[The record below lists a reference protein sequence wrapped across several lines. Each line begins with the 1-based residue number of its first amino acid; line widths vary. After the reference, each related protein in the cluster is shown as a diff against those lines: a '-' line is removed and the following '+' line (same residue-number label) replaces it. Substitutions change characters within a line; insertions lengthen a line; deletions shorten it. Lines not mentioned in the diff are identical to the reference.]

1 MFFIYVFI
9 SSIKYTNITI
19 MKSSSLIMAVLFL
32 ASVVGY
38 VLWAHEHKDEDELIY
53 ADCHVHLLDFLQN
66 GEFLN
71 SDNKFPGDVYG
82 HQKEGGR
89 FVSLP
94 YGERGRRIEVLLES
108 MDQGRVSNALV
119 SGMPFLK
126 KWSENEPFQRPK
138 YYLDSPSR
146 VKPARDTDVSIGSAI
161 IDYKVKFKDDQ
172 ARLNQ
177 LDRIHPSL
185 CGFDAT
191 DLGAVDLIIKRI
203 KEFPGVWEC
212 IGEVMSRHDDLTNL
226 TTGERPRA
234 NHPSLARVSRFAGE
248 NYLPVSIHHN
258 IAPISRNSNE
268 VKLPSY
274 LNEFIELIEY
284 CREGRHG
291 AKNSTVF
298 IWCHSGISRRLVVK
312 DLHVWIDAIMKE
324 YSDQLYIDLSWVVL
338 QDYIMPN
345 LKEWVSLIK
354 RYPNRFMIGSD
365 VVGTVSN
372 IGKSLKPYDE
382 LLNALPND
390 IRAKVAK
397 KNFVELFNEMA
408 KKRQLKGLG
417 NKGIV
422 LPADYG
428 YSETDHVRPEFK
440 RSSFMET
447 NLHLFK

>member
-38 VLWAHEHKDEDELIY
+38 VLWAHEHRDEGELIY

-126 KWSENEPFQRPK
+126 KWSENEPFQRPR

-185 CGFDAT
+185 CGFDAP
-191 DLGAVDLIIKRI
+191 DLGACLLYTS
-203 KEFPGVWEC
+203 P
-212 IGEVMSRHDDLTNL
+212 S
-226 TTGERPRA
+226 PR
-234 NHPSLARVSRFAGE
+234 
-248 NYLPVSIHHN
+248 
-258 IAPISRNSNE
+258 
-268 VKLPSY
+268 
-274 LNEFIELIEY
+274 
-284 CREGRHG
+284 
-291 AKNSTVF
+291 
-298 IWCHSGISRRLVVK
+298 
-312 DLHVWIDAIMKE
+312 D
-324 YSDQLYIDLSWVVL
+324 
-338 QDYIMPN
+338 
-345 LKEWVSLIK
+345 
-354 RYPNRFMIGSD
+354 
-365 VVGTVSN
+365 
-372 IGKSLKPYDE
+372 
-382 LLNALPND
+382 
-390 IRAKVAK
+390 
-397 KNFVELFNEMA
+397 
-408 KKRQLKGLG
+408 
-417 NKGIV
+417 
-422 LPADYG
+422 
-428 YSETDHVRPEFK
+428 
-440 RSSFMET
+440 
-447 NLHLFK
+447 

>member
-1 MFFIYVFI
+1 MRSRAMLFILTLLSLVFPFTVLAENEVV
-9 SSIKYTNITI
+9 SSRPD
-19 MKSSSLIMAVLFL
+19 F
-32 ASVVGY
+32 
-38 VLWAHEHKDEDELIY
+38 EY

-71 SDNKFPGDVYG
+71 SDMKFPGDNYG
-82 HQKEGGR
+82 HQKKGGR

-108 MDQGRVSNALV
+108 MNNGNVTNALV

-126 KWSENEPFQRPK
+126 KWSENEPFQRPR

-146 VKPARDTDVSIGSAI
+146 VKPARDTDVSVGSAI
-161 IDYKVKFKDDQ
+161 IDYKVKFRADQ
-172 ARLNQ
+172 EKLKQ

-191 DLGAVDLIIKRI
+191 DLGAVDLLIKRI

-234 NHPSLARVSRFAGE
+234 NHPALARVCRFAGE
-248 NYLPVSIHHN
+248 SHVPVSIHHN

-268 VKLPSY
+268 VKLPTY

-284 CREGRHG
+284 CRAGSQG
-291 AKNSTVF
+291 AQESTVF

-312 DLHVWIDAIMKE
+312 DLHLWIDAVMEK

-338 QDYIMPN
+338 QDYILPN
-345 LKEWVSLIK
+345 LNEWVELIK
-354 RYPNRFMIGSD
+354 RYPTRFMIGSD

-372 IGKSLKPYDE
+372 IGKSLKPYDK
-382 LLNALPND
+382 LLKALPKD
-390 IRAKVAK
+390 IRAGVSKQ
-397 KNFVELFNEMA
+397 NFVGLFDEMA
-408 KKRQLKGLG
+408 KKRKIKGLG
-417 NKGIV
+417 EKGIV
-422 LPADYG
+422 LPANYG
-428 YSETDHVRPEFK
+428 FSEKEHVRPNFK
-440 RSSFMET
+440 RSNFMEV
-447 NLHLFK
+447 NLKLLSSNDSDR

>member
-1 MFFIYVFI
+1 MKTRDVSFALLLFSLAFNLTAFADNKDT
-9 SSIKYTNITI
+9 SSRPD
-19 MKSSSLIMAVLFL
+19 F
-32 ASVVGY
+32 
-38 VLWAHEHKDEDELIY
+38 EY

-71 SDNKFPGDVYG
+71 SDMKFPGDNYG
-82 HQKEGGR
+82 HQKKGGR

-108 MDQGRVSNALV
+108 MNNGNVTNALV

-126 KWSENEPFQRPK
+126 KWSENEPFQRPR

-146 VKPARDTDVSIGSAI
+146 VKPARDTDVSVGSAI
-161 IDYKVKFKDDQ
+161 IDYKVKFRNNQEK
-172 ARLNQ
+172 LKQ

-191 DLGAVDLIIKRI
+191 DLGAVDLLIKRI

-234 NHPSLARVSRFAGE
+234 NHPALARVCRFAGE
-248 NYLPVSIHHN
+248 SYIPVSIHHN
-258 IAPISRNSNE
+258 IAPISRNANE
-268 VKLPSY
+268 VKLPTY

-284 CREGRHG
+284 CRAGGQG
-291 AKNSTVF
+291 AQESTVF

-312 DLHVWIDAIMKE
+312 DLHLWIDAVMKK

-345 LKEWVSLIK
+345 LDEWVELIK
-354 RYPNRFMIGSD
+354 RYPKRFMIGSD

-372 IGKSLKPYDE
+372 IGKSLKPYDK
-382 LLNALPND
+382 LLEALPKD
-390 IRAKVAK
+390 IRVGVSKQ
-397 KNFVELFNEMA
+397 NFVDLFDKMA
-408 KKRQLKGLG
+408 KKRKIKGLG
-417 NKGIV
+417 GKGIV
-422 LPADYG
+422 LPANYG
-428 YSETDHVRPEFK
+428 FSEKAHVRPNFR
-440 RSSFMET
+440 RSNFMEA
-447 NLHLFK
+447 NLKLLNPNDAG